1 MKRDPRSAG
10 KTPSLLQEQQLLN
23 EQDRNLRDNV
33 PSLSPDQRREML
45 EDNQRILSRMPPHEF
60 AERLQRRLQEEE
72 HSQPGDARIFNLATF
87 RAAALAAA
95 AASVILIGMLFVLPL
110 QQRGSINVDGDVIR
124 LKGAELRLQVF
135 RQQPDGDVQQLSPGD
150 RVREGEQI
158 QLAYRS
164 AGPDY
169 GIIASVDGRGTI
181 SLHHPF
187 GIFDSPQIETGSQ
200 ILLPYA
206 FRLDD
211 APRHEQLIFIASAHE
226 FDVQAALR
234 WIKDNLDESN
244 RLRPDAE
251 PPFADGVLRFFL
263 EKNP

>member
-124 LKGAELRLQVF
+124 LKGPNSDCRC
-135 RQQPDGDVQQLSPGD
+135 
-150 RVREGEQI
+150 
-158 QLAYRS
+158 
-164 AGPDY
+164 
-169 GIIASVDGRGTI
+169 SVSSRMVMCNN
-181 SLHHPF
+181 SRR
-187 GIFDSPQIETGSQ
+187 ETGCVRVSRSSWR
-200 ILLPYA
+200 IALPV
-206 FRLDD
+206 RTM
-211 APRHEQLIFIASAHE
+211 E
-226 FDVQAALR
+226 
-234 WIKDNLDESN
+234 
-244 RLRPDAE
+244 
-251 PPFADGVLRFFL
+251 
-263 EKNP
+263 